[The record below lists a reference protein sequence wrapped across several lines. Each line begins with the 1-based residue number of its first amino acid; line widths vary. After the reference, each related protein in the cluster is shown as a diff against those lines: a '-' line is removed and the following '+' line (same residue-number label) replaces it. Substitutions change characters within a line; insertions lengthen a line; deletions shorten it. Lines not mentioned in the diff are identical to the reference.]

1 MKPPEVV
8 VDGQGAKVQ
17 FAVVVQWRIDWSEV
31 HEIAVEVLV
40 NADLEYSEAYWKLS
54 GGTGEFWSP
63 LDVIMGADVLTDR
76 LFEFPGFDIEGFQ
89 KAWGAEGDGKPGV
102 FVCWRK
108 ANV

>member
-17 FAVVVQWRIDWSEV
+17 FAGVVQWRIDWSEV

-40 NADLEYSEAYWKLS
+40 NADLEYSEAFWKLS

-63 LDVIMGADVLTDR
+63 VDLIMGADVFTDW
-76 LFEFPGFDIEGFQ
+76 LFEFFGFDIEEFQ
-89 KAWGAEGDGKPGV
+89 QARGAEGDGKPEV

-108 ANV
+108 TNV